1 MSKTS
6 NKQQLAHNDLNLSQN
21 SQPNNDMDIEDD
33 EIASKKLQFDMDMNN
48 DYIEEEYVNDD
59 DNLND

>member
-21 SQPNNDMDIEDD
+21 SQPNHDMDIEDD